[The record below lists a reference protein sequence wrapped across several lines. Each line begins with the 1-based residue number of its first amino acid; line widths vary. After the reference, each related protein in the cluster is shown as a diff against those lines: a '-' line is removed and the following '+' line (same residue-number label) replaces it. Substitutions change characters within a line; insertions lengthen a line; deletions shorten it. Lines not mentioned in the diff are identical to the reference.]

1 MKSREKLVGTL
12 MAALVLTIPVAM
24 CAERMPIEQH
34 PLAGLLDSALI
45 THGTHP
51 LAVASNHWDSSDLTL
66 GKKSCGRQFAEKAL
80 KRDFWGMVR
89 VGLFCPSTA
98 YSY

>member
-1 MKSREKLVGTL
+1 MKFTGKIRATMMLSII
-12 MAALVLTIPVAM
+12 MALTPMAM
-24 CAERMPIEQH
+24 CTGVADSATNSIY
-34 PLAGLLDSALI
+34 PLAVGSQ
-45 THGTHP
+45 HSMVHP

-66 GKKSCGRQFAEKAL
+66 GKSCGRQFAEKAVR
-80 KRDFWGMVR
+80 RDFWGMLR